1 MTIRSE
7 KTSFNQKLGVAL
19 LSGALSLTAGS
30 VLAQEQMPPEE
41 SMSSL
46 EYELLGR
53 DDLWTYRR
61 LTATTKL
68 PF

>member
-53 DDLWTYRR
+53 DDLWTYKA
-61 LTATTKL
+61 LDSYNEA